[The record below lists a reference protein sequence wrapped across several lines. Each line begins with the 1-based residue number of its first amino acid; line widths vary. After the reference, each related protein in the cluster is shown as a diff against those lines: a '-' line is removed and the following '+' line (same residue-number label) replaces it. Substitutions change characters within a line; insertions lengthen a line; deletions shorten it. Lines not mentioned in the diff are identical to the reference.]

1 MARLRAAEIAAAAG
15 GVLVQ
20 GDRAAVFS
28 SFGLDSRTIEPGGL
42 FFAVVSERD
51 GHEFVPAAAARGAA
65 GAVVSHD
72 IAISDESFVL
82 IKVKD
87 TVAALQDLAR
97 SVLARHPAKI
107 VGITGSVGK
116 TTTKEFAAALLGTF
130 FRVHKSEGNLNN
142 HLGLALSILRIEADH
157 EIAVLEMG
165 MSGTGEIRRLTGIA
179 PPDVAVVTNVAPVHL
194 AFLESLEAV
203 GEAKGEMIDGLKPGG
218 TAVLNGDDP
227 WGKTLA
233 KRASGRVIFFG
244 FEKDAE
250 VRASGL
256 AYAGFDGLQ
265 FRLYYDGS
273 VHDVRLPFL
282 TEGQVENLLAAL
294 GVAWALGLRWET
306 LQPGL
311 AAIEPAAKRGKI
323 IRLAMGI
330 TVVDD
335 TYNSSPRALAM
346 ALRSYLNLPAGRWVA
361 VLGDMLELGPEG
373 KKYHEEA
380 GRNARRLGWDV
391 VAAVGPSAR
400 WIAAG
405 ARAEGLD
412 ASLTPEFATSEE
424 AAKKIPEML
433 KPDDLVLVKG
443 SRGLRMERIVER
455 LISFFK
461 EN

>member
-1 MARLRAAEIAAAAG
+1 
-15 GVLVQ
+15 
-20 GDRAAVFS
+20 
-28 SFGLDSRTIEPGGL
+28 
-42 FFAVVSERD
+42 
-51 GHEFVPAAAARGAA
+51 AA

-72 IAISDESFVL
+72 ITVSDDSFVL
-82 IKVKD
+82 IRVKD
-87 TVAALQDLAR
+87 TIAALQDLAR
-97 SVLARHPAKI
+97 SVLARHPAKV

-116 TTTKEFAAALLGTF
+116 TTTKEFTAALLGTF
-130 FRVHKSEGNLNN
+130 FRVHKSGGNLNN
-142 HLGLALSILRIEADH
+142 HLGLALSILRLEAEH

-165 MSGTGEIRRLTGIA
+165 MSGAGEIRRLTGIA

-194 AFLESLEAV
+194 AFLETLEAV
-203 GEAKGEMIDGLKPGG
+203 GEAKGEIIDGLKPGG

-244 FEKDAE
+244 FGNDAE
-250 VRASGL
+250 IRASGL
-256 AYAGFDGLQ
+256 VYAGFDGLQ
-265 FRLYYDGS
+265 FRLSYDGL

-282 TEGQVENLLAAL
+282 TGGQVENLLAAL
-294 GVAWALGLRWET
+294 GVARAFGLRWET

-311 AAIEPAAKRGKI
+311 AALEPAAMRGRI
-323 IRLAMGI
+323 IRLAEGI

-335 TYNSSPRALAM
+335 TYNSSPRALEM
-346 ALRSYLNLPAGRWVA
+346 ALQSYVQLPAGRYVA

-391 VAAVGPSAR
+391 VASVGPSGR

-405 ARAEGLD
+405 ARAEGLSE
-412 ASLTPEFATSEE
+412 SLTPEFTTSEE
-424 AAKKIPEML
+424 AAEKIPEIL

-443 SRGLRMERIVER
+443 SRGVRMEPIVER
-455 LISFFK
+455 LISSFK
-461 EN
+461 EH